1 MTPQSKYTYL
11 HQTLNLYHFM
21 MELQED
27 DISIHYGILRFLPV
41 NSHAIY
47 LRNSNVITI
56 TGRIKSSHESQG

>member
-1 MTPQSKYTYL
+1 
-11 HQTLNLYHFM
+11 M

-47 LRNSNVITI
+47 LRNSNVSSI
-56 TGRIKSSHESQG
+56 TGRIKNRHESQG